1 MNWISTFLFC
11 VVPFTLLNAVLSE
24 DPPMDPRG
32 LYNQLA
38 EVIDE
43 AAENMNYFQTYMLHR
58 RVFEIVRRK
67 KQERNRRR
75 KEQEMRRIKE
85 LNQDKVLESPDEDND
100 CVEEDYKKPNL
111 FDFMR
116 EQAVIGSVTDF
127 PSVARDERNSN
138 IYIAASD
145 SNDQRSGG
153 INIPLVPK
161 KKICKKN
168 SGYRKIGGYGQDPR
182 KNSNSY
188 LLVRLQ

>member
-1 MNWISTFLFC
+1 
-11 VVPFTLLNAVLSE
+11 
-24 DPPMDPRG
+24 MDPRG

-85 LNQDKVLESPDEDND
+85 LNQDKKHTVLESPDEDND
-100 CVEEDYKKPNL
+100 CVEEDYKKP

-153 INIPLVPK
+153 IDIVQK